1 MKSIT
6 KISMLVAF
14 TAAFS
19 FCMPAL
25 AAEAAAWKTVAK
37 IVIAIL
43 GALL

>member
-14 TAAFS
+14 TVAFS

-25 AAEAAAWKTVAK
+25 AAEAATWKTVAK